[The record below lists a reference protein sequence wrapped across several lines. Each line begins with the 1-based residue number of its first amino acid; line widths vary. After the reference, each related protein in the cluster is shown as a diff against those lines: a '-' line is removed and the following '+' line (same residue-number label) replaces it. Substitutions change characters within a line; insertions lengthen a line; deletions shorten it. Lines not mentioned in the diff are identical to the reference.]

1 MNRIQ
6 VKEVIEKLTP
16 AIESI
21 TDNNVKSIIGTL
33 FNLVEALVCEIE
45 QLRTDNQKLRDENNR
60 LKGEQ
65 GKPDIRKQTNGS
77 KNFSSEEER
86 KREKKKK
93 KDKRNRKKKKDKIKI
108 DRVEFCY
115 INKNSLPSDAE
126 FKGYHDVIV
135 QGLIVKTDNV
145 KFRKEI
151 FYSPSL
157 QKTFIAGLPDG
168 YNGEFAPSIK
178 TLILGLYNKS
188 KMTESAII
196 EFLKDHN
203 IIIGAATV
211 SKFLTTDIDIFH
223 QEKRDVI
230 QAGLLSTIYQQMDDT
245 SARVNG
251 QNYFTH
257 ILCNEFYTAYFT
269 RPKKDRLTILEILTQ
284 GDLQFI
290 LNETALTLMQSMK
303 LPLKIL
309 QILREHPIENTM
321 NRNEIDEFLNA
332 LFPDPNR
339 HQTYRR
345 IIFESTAIA
354 AYRELPHSVQL
365 LLTDDAPQ
373 YDKITP
379 LHPLCWVHDGR
390 HYKKLMPVTPLHI
403 KKLNSFR
410 DQYWDFYNKL
420 LDYKNIPTESS
431 ADTITRK
438 FDTLFATRTGY
449 DKLDER
455 IEKTQVKKDQLLLAL
470 QYPIIP
476 LHNNDSELGARDQAR
491 RRDINLHTISKKGT
505 ESKDTFMTLTQTAKK
520 MAVNFYHY
528 VRDRIEKKNEI
539 PSLASMI
546 AERSKEIVF
555 NTS

>member
-1 MNRIQ
+1 MNHIQ
-6 VKEVIEKLTP
+6 VKEVVEKLTP

-21 TDNNVKSIIGTL
+21 ADDNVRSIIRTL
-33 FNLVEALVCEIE
+33 LNLVEALVSENE
-45 QLRTDNQKLRDENNR
+45 QLRAENQQLRDENNR

-65 GKPDIRKQTNGS
+65 GKPTIRKQTNGL
-77 KNFSSEEER
+77 KNFSSEKER
-86 KREKKKK
+86 KRKKKN
-93 KDKRNRKKKKDKIKI
+93 DKRNRKKKKDRIKI
-108 DRVEFCY
+108 DRVEFCE
-115 INKNSLPSDAE
+115 INKHSLPPDAE

-135 QGLIVKTDNV
+135 QGIIIKTDNV
-145 KFRKEI
+145 KFRREV

-157 QKTFIAGLPDG
+157 QKTFIAELPAG

-203 IIIGAATV
+203 IMIGAATV
-211 SKFLTTDIDIFH
+211 SRFLTADIDIFH
-223 QEKRDVI
+223 QEKQDVV
-230 QAGLLSTIYQQMDDT
+230 QAGLLSTLYQQMDDT

-284 GDLQFI
+284 GDLQFR

-303 LPLKIL
+303 LPSKIL
-309 QILREHPIENTM
+309 QILREHPIENKM
-321 NRNEIDEFLNA
+321 NHNEMDELLNT

-339 HQTYRR
+339 HQTNRR
-345 IIFESTAIA
+345 IILESTAIA

-379 LHPLCWVHDGR
+379 LHQLCWVHDGR
-390 HYKKLMPVTPLHI
+390 HYKKLMPVVPLHI
-403 KKLNSFR
+403 KKLNRFK
-410 DQYWDFYNKL
+410 DQYWDFYHKL
-420 LDYKNIPTESS
+420 LDYKSTPTEAY
-431 ADTITRK
+431 ADMISRQ
-438 FDTLFATRTGY
+438 FDTLFATQTGY

-455 IEKTQVKKDQLLLAL
+455 IEKTQTKKDQLLLVL
-470 QYPIIP
+470 QYPIVP
-476 LHNNDSELGARDQAR
+476 LHNNGSELGARDQAR
-491 RRDINLHTISKKGT
+491 RRDINLHTISKNGT

-528 VRDRIEKKNEI
+528 IRDRLEKKYEI
-539 PSLASMI
+539 PSLANMI
-546 AERSKEIVF
+546 AERSKKF
-555 NTS
+555 DLNTS